1 MNTSLLIAV
10 IVLTICCLLPIF
22 AGLGQK
28 KPNIWLILFGSVE
41 MFALIKILG
50 DLKELLR

>member
-1 MNTSLLIAV
+1 MSMSLLIAV
-10 IVLTICCLLPIF
+10 VVLAICCLLPIF
-22 AGLGQK
+22 AGFSQK

-50 DLKELLR
+50 DLKELIK

>member
-1 MNTSLLIAV
+1 MSMSLLIAV

-41 MFALIKILG
+41 MFALIKIIG
-50 DLKELLR
+50 DLKELIK